1 MKKYLINLFVLF
13 TILMCCSFTSS
24 AKSEN
29 ILLLR
34 GESYRIPVQKQIT
47 WKSKDSSI
55 AKVNTNGRVKG
66 MGYGKTKIIGTDKKG
81 RKYKYNVTVSN
92 YKVVPTGNRR
102 YPNKVKVQTPTG
114 NKVYRVYNQV
124 GFGNSYLTQR
134 GCSHSSAA
142 MVMSAYGKKY
152 TPMDIHYGS
161 ANKKCSERY
170 ALKKLNKKVAVTGQ
184 SLSVYSISKILRNVG
199 IKNHPVYRFTRREA
213 TREIEN
219 NLKQGKPIL
228 IMCHRKK
235 VNGIK
240 LANSYHF
247 LVLVGIDPDG
257 NAIVLNAAG
266 GTVNTSQCTGKY
278 KLPVK
283 TLVKNHMWSCTG
295 KKYKSF
301 YFNGSENYGGYIVI
315 DE

>member
-1 MKKYLINLFVLF
+1 MF
-13 TILMCCSFTSS
+13 MCCPVMVG
-24 AKSEN
+24 AKTYN
-29 ILLLR
+29 IQILK
-34 GESYRIPVQKQIT
+34 GESYRPNIEKRIT

-55 AKVNTNGRVKG
+55 VKITSKG
-66 MGYGKTKIIGTDKKG
+66 KFKGIGYGNTKVVGTDKKG
-81 RKYKYNVTVSN
+81 RKYKYNISVSN
-92 YKVVPTGNRR
+92 YKVIPTGNRR
-102 YPNKVKVQTPTG
+102 YPNKVKVQTHSG
-114 NKVYRVYNQV
+114 NKTYKVYNQV
-124 GFGNSYLTQR
+124 GFGSSYLTQR

-142 MVMSAYGKKY
+142 IVMSAYGKDY
-152 TPMDIHYGS
+152 TPYDIHYGS
-161 ANKKCSERY
+161 VNKKCSERH
-170 ALKKLNKKVAVTGQ
+170 ALKRLDKRVAVTGQ
-184 SLSVYSISKILRNVG
+184 SLSVYSISKILKNSG
-199 IKNHPVYRFTRREA
+199 IKNHPVYHFTRKSA

-219 NLKQGKPIL
+219 NLRQGKPVL
-228 IMCHRKK
+228 IICHRKK

-266 GTVNTSQCTGKY
+266 GTVNTSQSTGKY